1 MGWCIVTTYFPKI
14 EGVDDG
20 RLEVLPIDVGNG
32 EIGPAPDSSTPL
44 VPHKKTTAE
53 KLRAT
58 QLKTKREEKS
68 VRSDESA
75 DGPSSLAPPKAG
87 GAVSPRAEPFNS
99 GVLARRRRRKKATL
113 PEANLKD
120 LKLAPAPTQARPQSQ
135 ETAPQPKPTSNAEA
149 EITAPTRTVVAE
161 QPVAV
166 SPPGPPPIDPPV
178 GEGEQA
184 PLDDFGPEEDL
195 SLASGLHGLRIPT
208 DISNC
213 LVPLLEALNWRGH
226 PRHVAEAIPH
236 FLDSLD
242 ITSFRNIFANLRF
255 ESWPVELSL
264 SKIDRRLMPC
274 LFLPAHGSAMV
285 VLGVDGDVLKVFD
298 GGKNTYEGIPRA
310 AMAGE
315 VYVFQQLEGDAQQNL
330 KAKLGW
336 FRAVS
341 ERFRGLIYQ
350 ILGLTLMLN
359 LLALATPLFVMA
371 VYDKV
376 VATGSLETLAYFAIG
391 VVIAIS
397 CDMILRGLRARTL
410 AYVGARLDNIVGNAV
425 FQRIL
430 FLPASFTERATVG
443 AQVARIKDFE
453 SIREFFTGPIALTF
467 IELPF
472 TVIFIVVIAVLG
484 GPVAFVPMVMMVLF
498 VLLGAVVQPM
508 IQQSVAKAAKGSS
521 RRQELMVETLGEMRA
536 VKTSA
541 GESKWLE
548 RYRDFS
554 ARSALNS
561 FYISQYSALI
571 QTISSVLM
579 TAAGLAT
586 VSFGVF
592 RVLGGHMTIG
602 ALVACMILVWRI
614 LAPLQG
620 AFVSLTRLTQVKS
633 SIGQING
640 LMNLK
645 AEREPDKLVTPLNR
659 FRGYVS
665 LSRVSMRYSPESDP
679 ALVGVSFDVEPGEI
693 VAIIGGNGS
702 GKSTILKLLTGL
714 YTQQAGSV
722 RVDDQ
727 DLRQLDVIE
736 LRHAIAYVP
745 QTIQFFYGTIAQ
757 NMRLTHPTASDEEL
771 RWAAN
776 EAGILEEIEALEQG
790 SGKWK
795 KTGFEVR
802 IGDTGA
808 SQMPTSFLQGL
819 NLARGYLKRSP
830 IMLFDEP
837 GNGLD
842 YDGDQTFMKK
852 IDRLRG
858 HTTVFI
864 VTHRP
869 SHLKIADKIVWMD
882 AGHIRAMGPAAEIMN
897 QMPKNFV

>member
-1 MGWCIVTTYFPKI
+1 MTTFFPKI
-14 EGVDDG
+14 EGSDDG
-20 RLEVLPIDVGNG
+20 KDFVPPGLLNPTGTE
-32 EIGPAPDSSTPL
+32 EIPAASEPL
-44 VPHKKTTAE
+44 IRQKKTTAQQLRE
-53 KLRAT
+53 LKMRGEDAPPRGKLGECTTETARLLHSKPGSQPFAPMREASASG
-58 QLKTKREEKS
+58 QLSDGTASAEEKS
-68 VRSDESA
+68 PAEVKNAVSDKEAAPTGPADRLTSDVSSA
-75 DGPSSLAPPKAG
+75 PTPTTGGAGDGGDRMHDGGPAEDSSLASA
-87 GAVSPRAEPFNS
+87 
-99 GVLARRRRRKKATL
+99 
-113 PEANLKD
+113 
-120 LKLAPAPTQARPQSQ
+120 
-135 ETAPQPKPTSNAEA
+135 
-149 EITAPTRTVVAE
+149 
-161 QPVAV
+161 
-166 SPPGPPPIDPPV
+166 
-178 GEGEQA
+178 
-184 PLDDFGPEEDL
+184 
-195 SLASGLHGLRIPT
+195 LHGLRVAT
-208 DISNC
+208 DLSNC
-213 LVPLLEALNWRGH
+213 LVPLLEGLGWRGH

-255 ESWPVELSL
+255 ESWPISIPL
-264 SKIDRRLMPC
+264 SKIDSRLMPC
-274 LFLPAHGSAMV
+274 LFLPKNGDALV
-285 VLGVDGDVLKVFD
+285 VLSVESWTAHVFD
-298 GGKNTYEGIPRA
+298 GGKNAYEEIARKPIE
-310 AMAGE
+310 GE
-315 VYVFQQLEGDAQQNL
+315 VYVFHQLEVDLQQSL
-330 KAKLGW
+330 KTKLGW

-350 ILGLTLMLN
+350 TLGLTLVLN

-376 VATGSLETLAYFAIG
+376 VATGSLKTLSYFAIG

-397 CDMILRGLRARTL
+397 CDMVIRGLRSRTL
-410 AYVGARLDNIVGNAV
+410 AYIGARLDNIVGNAV

-430 FLPASFTERATVG
+430 FLPPSFTERATVG

-453 SIREFFTGPIALTF
+453 SVRDFFTGPIALTF

-472 TVIFIVVIAVLG
+472 SIIFIIVIAVLG
-484 GPVAFVPMVMMVLF
+484 GPVAFVPMVMVVLF
-498 VLLGAVVQPM
+498 VIIGAVVQPM

-541 GESKWLE
+541 GERRWLE
-548 RYRDFS
+548 RYRENS
-554 ARSALNS
+554 ARSSLNS

-571 QTISSVLM
+571 QTISSILM

-592 RVLGGHMTIG
+592 RVLGGNMTIG
-602 ALVACMILVWRI
+602 ALVASMILVWRI
-614 LAPLQG
+614 LGPLQA
-620 AFVSLTRLTQVKS
+620 AFVSMTRLTQVKS
-633 SIGQING
+633 SIAQING

-645 AEREPDKLVTPLNR
+645 AEREPDKVVNPLNR
-659 FRGYVS
+659 FKGYVS
-665 LSRVSMRYSPESDP
+665 FSRVSMRYTPDADP

-693 VAIIGGNGS
+693 IAIIGGNGS
-702 GKSTILKLLTGL
+702 GKSTILKLLSGL

-757 NMRLTHPTASDEEL
+757 NLRLTHPTASDEEL
-771 RWAAN
+771 RWAAG
-776 EAGILEEIEALEQG
+776 EAGILEEIDALEQG

-802 IGDTGA
+802 IGDAGA
-808 SQMPTSFLQGL
+808 AQMPTSLLQGL
-819 NLARGYLKRSP
+819 NLARGYLKRAT

-858 HTTVFI
+858 NTTVFI

-869 SHLKIADKIVWMD
+869 SHLKIADKIIWMES
-882 AGHIRAMGPAAEIMN
+882 GHVRAMGPAAQVLQ

>member
-1 MGWCIVTTYFPKI
+1 MTTFFPKI
-14 EGVDDG
+14 EGVDG
-20 RLEVLPIDVGNG
+20 GHLVMPPTEGG
-32 EIGPAPDSSTPL
+32 MPDSGIAPAGSDMITRQ
-44 VPHKKTTAE
+44 KKTTAE
-53 KLRAT
+53 KLREARG
-58 QLKTKREEKS
+58 KA
-68 VRSDESA
+68 RSAPPSDASA
-75 DGPSSLAPPKAG
+75 DMTSYQPPSQNPEA
-87 GAVSPRAEPFNS
+87 SPGS
-99 GVLARRRRRKKATL
+99 GVGPRRSPRRKKATL
-113 PEANLKD
+113 PEARLED
-120 LKLAPAPTQARPQSQ
+120 LKLAPE
-135 ETAPQPKPTSNAEA
+135 ETVKP
-149 EITAPTRTVVAE
+149 V
-161 QPVAV
+161 QPVAGSPLKNGPEKNAV
-166 SPPGPPPIDPPV
+166 TDKASAPAALAESPLPASPPDFPPIEPPGDAGYV
-178 GEGEQA
+178 
-184 PLDDFGPEEDL
+184 DNFGPEEDHT
-195 SLASGLHGLRIPT
+195 LASALHALTKAT
-208 DISNC
+208 DLSNC
-213 LVPLLEALNWRGH
+213 LVPLLQGLGWRGH
-226 PRHVAEAIPH
+226 PRHVAESIPH

-242 ITSFRNIFANLRF
+242 ITSFRNIFANLRY
-255 ESWPVELSL
+255 ESWPLKL
-264 SKIDRRLMPC
+264 TLAKIDSRLMPC
-274 LFLPAHGSAMV
+274 LFLPDNGDALVILGIEGGMV
-285 VLGVDGDVLKVFD
+285 RVFD
-298 GGKNTYEGIPRA
+298 GGKNAYEEIPRTSLK
-310 AMAGE
+310 GE
-315 VYVFQQLEGDAQQNL
+315 VYVFHQIETDTQQNL

-336 FRAVS
+336 FRAVG

-350 ILGLTLMLN
+350 TLGLTLMLN

-397 CDMILRGLRARTL
+397 CDIVLRGLRSRTL
-410 AYVGARLDNIVGNAV
+410 AYIGARLDNIVGNAV

-430 FLPASFTERATVG
+430 FLPPSFTERATVG

-453 SIREFFTGPIALTF
+453 SIRDFFTGPIALTF

-472 TVIFIVVIAVLG
+472 TIIFIIVIAVLG
-484 GPVAFVPMVMMVLF
+484 GPVAFVPMVMMALF
-498 VLLGAVVQPM
+498 LLLGAVVQPM
-508 IQQSVAKAAKGSS
+508 IQQSVAKATKGSS

-541 GESKWLE
+541 GEIKWLE
-548 RYRDFS
+548 RYRDYS

-561 FYISQYSALI
+561 FYITQYSALI

-579 TAAGLAT
+579 TGAGLAT

-602 ALVACMILVWRI
+602 ALVASMILVWRI
-614 LAPLQG
+614 LAPLQS
-620 AFVSLTRLTQVKS
+620 AFVSMTRLTQVKS

-645 AEREPDKLVTPLNR
+645 AERESDKVVNPLAR
-659 FRGYVS
+659 FKGYVS
-665 LSRVSMRYSPESDP
+665 LSRVSMRYNPESDP
-679 ALVGVSFDVEPGEI
+679 ALVGVSFDVEPGEV

-702 GKSTILKLLTGL
+702 GKSTILKLLSGL

-722 RVDDQ
+722 RIDDQ

-745 QTIQFFYGTIAQ
+745 QAIQFFYGTIAQ
-757 NMRLTHPTASDEEL
+757 NMRLTHPTASDDEL
-771 RWAAN
+771 RWAAK
-776 EAGILEEIEALEQG
+776 EAGILDKIDALEQG

-802 IGDTGA
+802 IGDSSAT
-808 SQMPTSFLQGL
+808 QMPTSLLQGL

-842 YDGDQTFMKK
+842 YDGDQLFMKK

-858 HTTVFI
+858 NTTVFI

-869 SHLKIADKIVWMD
+869 SHLKIADKIIWMD
-882 AGHIRAMGPAAEIMN
+882 TGHIRAMGPATEVLQ